1 MMKRYLTLLVTG
13 LVAVAGAWNDTG
25 HMLVASIAE
34 ARLNE
39 KARAECLRLLTVG
52 GSPRT
57 NTFDSAACWADDVRR
72 DRAATGPWHYIDLPF
87 RDDHKKPVDHVC
99 MENIVW
105 AIETQTA
112 ILADRT
118 QPDEKRSEA
127 LRFVMH
133 FVGDIHQ
140 PLHGS
145 DRQSDAHPDGDRGGN
160 DFKIGGLKLSPE
172 STREVTNLHSLWDS
186 GAGAFLPIER
196 PESLEARNYLR
207 AYGRSLEANFPSR
220 WRTGGSPKDWAR
232 ESFDLARSQVYRL
245 KEGSVPDEK
254 YLREGQLTSGRR
266 VVQAGIRLAALLNK
280 ALGE

>member
-1 MMKRYLTLLVTG
+1 MKRLLTLAVAG
-13 LVAVAGAWNDTG
+13 LVAMAGAWTDTG

-34 ARLNE
+34 AHLNE
-39 KARAECLRLLTVG
+39 KARAESLRLLAIG

-57 NTFDSAACWADDVRR
+57 NTFVSAACWADDVRR
-72 DRAATGPWHYIDLPF
+72 DRSETGPWHYINIPF
-87 RDDHKKPVDHVC
+87 RQDGKRVADRSAA
-99 MENIVW
+99 ENVVW

-118 QPDEKRSEA
+118 QTDEKRSEA

-140 PLHGS
+140 PLHAT
-145 DRQSDAHPDGDRGGN
+145 DRVSEANPEGDRGGN
-160 DFKIGGLKLSPE
+160 EFKVGGLKLWPE
-172 STREVTNLHSLWDS
+172 SNREVTNLHSLWDA

-254 YLREGQLTSGRR
+254 YLREGQLASGRR

-280 ALGE
+280 AIGE